1 MSKSFRKYRRG
12 FTLVELLVVIA
23 IIGILVGLLLPAVQ
37 AAREAA
43 RRMQCTNNLKQQ
55 VLAMHN
61 HHDTFRRFPSA
72 HQMGTTW
79 YTGYKRNPPPGG
91 LTTGSSYPAEGPW
104 WSWMTRSLPF
114 IEGSNL
120 YNAFD
125 RRGVAAAWAW
135 DPPINMALHKTIN
148 PTFVCPSD
156 PRGGQLSPDDGSGL
170 RAALTSYLGVSGTN
184 QFQEARGQD
193 GILYVNASVKME
205 TINDGT
211 SNTLIIGERPPSS
224 SLNYGWQWAGSG
236 DAPYFGACDVVLGV
250 HERAGV
256 PTAAPDFFRP
266 GKVQDPTD
274 LHRYHFWSLHP
285 GGGNFAL
292 ADGSVRFISYSTSS
306 PQVQPTTAVP
316 TPVPNV
322 LEAMASRSDGS
333 VVQLPD

>member
-1 MSKSFRKYRRG
+1 MSKSFRMYRRG

-61 HHDTFRRFPSA
+61 HHDTFKRFPAA

-91 LTTGSSYPAEGPW
+91 LTTGSSYPAEGRW
-104 WSWMTRSLPF
+104 WSWMTRILPF
-114 IEGSNL
+114 IEGNNL

-125 RRGVAAAWAW
+125 RRGVGAAWAW
-135 DPPINMALHKTIN
+135 DPPINAPLHRNIN

-156 PRGGQLSPDDGSGL
+156 PRGGQLSVDDGSGL
-170 RAALTSYLGVSGTN
+170 RAALTSYLGVTGTN
-184 QFQEARGQD
+184 QFQEANGQD
-193 GILYVNASVKME
+193 GCLYVNSSVKMA

-211 SNTLIIGERPPSS
+211 SNTLIVGERPPSS

-236 DAPYFGACDVVLGV
+236 DEPYFGACDVVLGV

-256 PTAAPDFFRP
+256 PTATPDFFRP

-274 LHRYHFWSLHP
+274 IHRYHFWSLHP
-285 GGGNFAL
+285 GGGNWAL
-292 ADGSVRFISYSTSS
+292 ADGSVRFISYSSS
-306 PQVQPTTAVP
+306 SAQIVPTTSN
-316 TPVPNV
+316 PNPPLNV
-322 LEAMASRSDGS
+322 IQAMANRSDGT
-333 VVQLPD
+333 VFQLPD